1 MAGSSATGMIDPHI
15 FEDLQAKIDEDAQVK
30 DQIRAILQIL
40 ERQGRTAQSI
50 LSRAHS
56 TPTSKRKQPRSSA
69 VFRPIDSH
77 WYSSAGHF
85 LSRGCHQE

>member
-1 MAGSSATGMIDPHI
+1 MISCPGQLNFVKITLSILWSIMSGSIAAGMVDPQI

-30 DQIRAILQIL
+30 EQIRAILQIL

-56 TPTSKRKQPRSSA
+56 TPTSKRNRA
-69 VFRPIDSH
+69 
-77 WYSSAGHF
+77 
-85 LSRGCHQE
+85 

>member
-1 MAGSSATGMIDPHI
+1 MAGSNTASMVDPQI

-30 DQIRAILQIL
+30 EQIRSILQVL

-56 TPTSKRKQPRSSA
+56 TPTSKRKQTQSSSIFMLLLDLHLHSSA
-69 VFRPIDSH
+69 DH
-77 WYSSAGHF
+77 C
-85 LSRGCHQE
+85 LSRDCY